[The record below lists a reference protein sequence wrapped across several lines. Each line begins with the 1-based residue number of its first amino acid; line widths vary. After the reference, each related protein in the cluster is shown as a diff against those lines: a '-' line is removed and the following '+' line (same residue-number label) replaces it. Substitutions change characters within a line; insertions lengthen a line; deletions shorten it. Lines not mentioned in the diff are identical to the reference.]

1 MNGTS
6 RLLLAVLAIA
16 FVATPAL
23 AQRRAAPS
31 IGSHKAQGDRPE
43 IGPQAGFATNN
54 LDFFIGAQFAYPV
67 ANRFDIYPSFNFYFP
82 GNSVTVWGFDANIR
96 YWPKINVRNPGLYI
110 GGGLN
115 YTHTSVDF
123 GPLGSVSDGSAG
135 LGLLSGWEF
144 KASTIHPFGQIKIV
158 IGDADRV
165 EFGGG
170 VNFRL

>member
-1 MNGTS
+1 VRVMS

-16 FVATPAL
+16 LCSTPAV
-23 AQRRAAPS
+23 AQLRKAPVRALT
-31 IGSHKAQGDRPE
+31 KAQGDRPE
-43 IGPQAGFATNN
+43 VGPQAGFATND

-67 ANRFDIYPSFNFYFP
+67 ANRFDAYPSFNYYFP
-82 GNSVTVWGFDANIR
+82 GNSVTVWGFDADLR
-96 YWPKINVRNPGLYI
+96 YWPKLNVKNSGLYI

-123 GPLGSVSDGSAG
+123 GPLGTVTSSDAG

-144 KASTIHPFGQIKIV
+144 KTSNIHPFGQIKIV
-158 IGDADRV
+158 IGNADRV